1 MNQQTTTKNK
11 DFSKFGKAFQENL
24 VRIMFEDKSF
34 ARQILEVLEI
44 SFFELKYLQVFVGKM
59 ELYFKKYDVFPT
71 IAAMTSIIKS
81 EIEEDD
87 SVKKQ
92 IKDFFSKIISESDP
106 LDDEEYIKETSLE
119 FCKKKKLQEALMKS
133 AKLVEG
139 SKFNDIKR
147 LIEDALKLG
156 SDNNFGHDFKLD
168 FEERYK
174 SITRNP
180 ISTGL
185 PEIDN
190 ITQGGFGK
198 GELCIVV
205 APTGGSKSHCL
216 CYLGAQALKQGKSV
230 VHYSFELSEAIVA
243 KRYDSCI
250 SQIPMDDL
258 PNMKEEVFQDIIK
271 IPGKLIVKFYPA
283 RSASIQTLKNH
294 ISKLVSSG
302 FKPDMIIVDYAD
314 LLRAT
319 VSRDEKYL
327 EREEIYEE
335 LRAFAAEAETSMIS
349 ASQTNRSGMNAEII
363 SLESIAD
370 AFAKCFPADFIMTL
384 SRTAEDKK
392 SNRGRFFIAK
402 NRNGVDGIIF
412 NCKVDTSTS
421 TFEILPE
428 KITEQLLKSEAAQK
442 MKDIYEEFK
451 NEIRKKND
459 IYLK

>member
-1 MNQQTTTKNK
+1 MNQKGK
-11 DFSKFGKAFQENL
+11 DFSKFGKSFQENL

-34 ARQILEVLEI
+34 ARQLLEVLEI
-44 SFFELKYLQVFVGKM
+44 SFFELKYLQIFVQKM
-59 ELYFKKYDVFPT
+59 EEYFKKYDVFPT
-71 IAAMTSIIKS
+71 ITAMTSIIKS
-81 EIEEDD
+81 EVEEDD

-92 IKDFFSKIISESDP
+92 LKEFFSKIISESEP

-119 FCKKKKLQEALMKS
+119 FCRKKKFQEALMKS
-133 AKLVEG
+133 VKLVES

-156 SDNNFGHDFKLD
+156 SDNNFGHDYKLD

-174 SITRNP
+174 LITRNP
-180 ISTGL
+180 ISTNL
-185 PEIDN
+185 PELDN

-198 GELCIVV
+198 GELSVVV
-205 APTGGSKSHCL
+205 APTGGSKTHLL
-216 CYLGAQALKQGKSV
+216 CFLAAQALKQGKNV
-230 VHYSFELSEAIVA
+230 VHYTLELSEAIVA

-250 SQIPMDDL
+250 TQIPVNDL
-258 PNMKEEVFQDIIK
+258 PNMKEEAFEEIVK
-271 IPGKLIVKFYPA
+271 VPGKSIIKFYPA

-294 ISKLVSSG
+294 VSRLISSG

-319 VSRDEKYL
+319 TSRDEKYL

-335 LRAFAAEAETSMIS
+335 LRAFAAESETSIVS
-349 ASQTNRSGMNAEII
+349 ASQTNRSGINAEII

-370 AFAKCFPADFIMTL
+370 AFAKCFPADFILTL
-384 SRTAEDKK
+384 SRTADDKK
-392 SNRGRFFIAK
+392 TNKGRFFIAK

-412 NCKVDTSTS
+412 NCRVDTGTS

-428 KITEQLLKSEAAQK
+428 HVTEKTLKDESASRLKLL
-442 MKDIYEEFK
+442 YEDFK
-451 NEIRKKND
+451 NDLKK
-459 IYLK
+459 KK